1 MYSTP
6 TGFPQSTS
14 EKKTV
19 VDWTQKDELFPD
31 HKGAKCFIL
40 LRLFILVRLFGLVDI
55 RLVLP
60 KLLPH
65 RHLIP

>member
-1 MYSTP
+1 MFHRYLSAMYSTP

-40 LRLFILVRLFGLVDI
+40 LRLLILVRLPLWS
-55 RLVLP
+55 R
-60 KLLPH
+60 
-65 RHLIP
+65 RHIYV